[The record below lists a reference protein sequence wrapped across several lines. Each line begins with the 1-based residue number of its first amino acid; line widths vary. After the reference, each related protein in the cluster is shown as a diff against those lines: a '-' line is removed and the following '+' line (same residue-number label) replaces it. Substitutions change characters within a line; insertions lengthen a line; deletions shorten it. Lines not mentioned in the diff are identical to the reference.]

1 MTLKA
6 NVSFLLMILFLF
18 SVAHDV
24 NTSVSDIKKDLKL
37 VSDWAFQWKISFNPG
52 LIKQAQEIILSRKK
66 MKSSH
71 ASVYF
76 NNIQVSSTL
85 AHKHL
90 GMLLDDKISY
100 KHHLKFVLNNV
111 KKKIGLFRRFQQS
124 LPRQSYNLQI
134 DHSALC
140 RL

>member
-1 MTLKA
+1 
-6 NVSFLLMILFLF
+6 
-18 SVAHDV
+18 
-24 NTSVSDIKKDLKL
+24 
-37 VSDWAFQWKISFNPG
+37 
-52 LIKQAQEIILSRKK
+52 

-134 DHSALC
+134 DHSALF

>member
-52 LIKQAQEIILSRKK
+52 LIKQAQKIIFSRKK

-76 NNIQVSSTL
+76 NIQVSSTL

-134 DHSALC
+134 DHSALF